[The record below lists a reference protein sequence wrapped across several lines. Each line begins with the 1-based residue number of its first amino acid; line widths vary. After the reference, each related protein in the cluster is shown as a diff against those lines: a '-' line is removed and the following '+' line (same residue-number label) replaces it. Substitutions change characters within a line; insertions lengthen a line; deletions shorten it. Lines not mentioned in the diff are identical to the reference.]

1 MVTLRKGAG
10 TNSVVITNKM
20 QATKAGNIES
30 VKYYDGNG
38 DAAAIDNGHVLT
50 LNGLDTGEREIMVGN
65 APAAVTDEIVLVASP
80 ELIYDEQFKAD
91 GGLDDFQNEADRP
104 ARAYHLYRGDK
115 FSVSDGAINALA
127 NDTPVV
133 GNFVVVDPGE
143 TRLVE
148 VAAGNIPANSKF
160 IGEIIRKD
168 VLGTAFAMN
177 VRTVDLTVIQVK
189 EA

>member
-30 VKYYDGNG
+30 VKYYDAQ
-38 DAAAIDNGHVLT
+38 DDPAAIDNGHVLM
-50 LNGLDTGEREIMVGN
+50 LDGLDAGEREIKRGI
-65 APAAVTDEIVLVASP
+65 APAAVTDEVVLVAAP

-104 ARAYHLYRGDK
+104 ARAYHLYRGDI
-115 FSVSDGAINALA
+115 FSVSDGAINALGA
-127 NDTPVV
+127 APVV
-133 GNFVVVDPGE
+133 GNMVVVDPGE
-143 TRLVE
+143 TMLVE
-148 VAAGNIPANSKF
+148 VAPGNIPANAKF